1 LKVASEKVY
10 NVGLDPR
17 RFGSNKTSDI
27 YTSHHEHSINYSNAS
42 FSSPAR
48 HTSHSKM
55 RFSSILV
62 FSTFALAA
70 PQAPVVEERIP
81 SIEIVERTPLEIQER
96 GDSVVGSVLDAVN
109 SVVQATEVNVGAI
122 RKLNST
128 KTSVKHNCD

>member
-1 LKVASEKVY
+1 
-10 NVGLDPR
+10 
-17 RFGSNKTSDI
+17 
-27 YTSHHEHSINYSNAS
+27 
-42 FSSPAR
+42 
-48 HTSHSKM
+48 M

-70 PQAPVVEERIP
+70 PKAPVVEERIP